1 MKAKENMIQFLIEN
15 NFDFSEFKII
25 REERKYMLYKVHN
38 MILKVYNKE
47 NPIEENGEEVKREFF
62 IEDFKRLKR
71 G

>member
-47 NPIEENGEEVKREFF
+47 NPIEENDEEVKRELF
-62 IEDFKRLKR
+62 IEDFQRLKR

>member
-38 MILKVYNKE
+38 MILKVYSKE
-47 NPIEENGEEVKREFF
+47 NPIEENDEEAKREFF
-62 IEDFKRLKR
+62 IEDFKHLKR

>member
-25 REERKYMLYKVHN
+25 REERKYMLYKVHK

-47 NPIEENGEEVKREFF
+47 NPIEENDEEVKREFF